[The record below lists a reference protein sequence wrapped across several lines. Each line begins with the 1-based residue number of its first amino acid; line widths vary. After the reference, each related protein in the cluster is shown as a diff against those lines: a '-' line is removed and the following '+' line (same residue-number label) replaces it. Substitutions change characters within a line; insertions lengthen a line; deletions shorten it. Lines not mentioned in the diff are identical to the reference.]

1 MSRSLIDRYTYG
13 HSSWPAPFTPEAEIL
28 LENPRRQNEMLQLA
42 QHQIEVQKA
51 ASRAVVQS
59 NIAGAQIISNEI
71 AQQTRILENMIGG
84 MTLGIAAAADQI
96 SDSIDIL
103 GDRLC
108 AELAEIRWQLSQ
120 QNESLEKIL
129 DLLRNSRNNEA
140 QQLVKQGVRH
150 YVHGEYLESEERFR
164 KALDFDT
171 TDYQVLMNLAYI
183 EMHKGNSE
191 TASTFFKKSLNLPEN
206 LDSHSKART
215 LWALGRLSY
224 AENDYQNALS

>member
-1 MSRSLIDRYTYG
+1 
-13 HSSWPAPFTPEAEIL
+13 
-28 LENPRRQNEMLQLA
+28 MLQLA

-171 TDYQVLMNLAYI
+171 TDYQVLMNLAYTPI
-183 EMHKGNSE
+183 FAERFDI
-191 TASTFFKKSLNLPEN
+191 TFSVGP
-206 LDSHSKART
+206 
-215 LWALGRLSY
+215 
-224 AENDYQNALS
+224 